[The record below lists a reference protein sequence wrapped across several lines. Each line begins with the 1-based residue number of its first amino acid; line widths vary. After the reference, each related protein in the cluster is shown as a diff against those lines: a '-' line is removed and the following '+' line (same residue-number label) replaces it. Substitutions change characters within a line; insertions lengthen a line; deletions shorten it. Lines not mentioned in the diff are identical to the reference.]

1 MCLGV
6 PGRVVEVAD
15 AEHEIAVVD
24 VEGVHRKVNY
34 GLLVA
39 NGDAGVAPG
48 EWVLVHLGFVM
59 SKIDEEEAQSSLA
72 FLARL
77 REPSE
82 EDLEAMF
89 EARIG
94 PPAS

>member
-6 PGRVVEVAD
+6 PGRVVEVVD
-15 AEHEIAVVD
+15 VEHEIAVVE

-39 NGDAGVAPG
+39 NGDSGVTPG

-59 SKIDEEEAQSSLA
+59 SKIDEEEAESSLA

-77 REPSE
+77 RDPSE
-82 EDLEAMF
+82 EDLEALF
-89 EARIG
+89 EGRVG
-94 PPAS
+94 PTP